1 MREII
6 LIQIAGTD
14 RDGLLAGIMGQL
26 AQSGVTILDISQ
38 SVIHDD
44 LSLGV
49 LIEVPREHES
59 SPILKDLLFWA
70 HNQDLHLKFS
80 PSPRTTTSAGSG
92 CRAASGTS

>member
-44 LSLGV
+44 ISLGV
-49 LIEVPREHES
+49 LIEVQREH
-59 SPILKDLLFWA
+59 
-70 HNQDLHLKFS
+70 
-80 PSPRTTTSAGSG
+80 
-92 CRAASGTS
+92 